1 MKAIME
7 VGGVAL
13 ELKYCERCG
22 SLWLREEGAEEV
34 FCEACVSK
42 LSARPGYRFRTGR
55 QGNVNQ
61 DLDLEGLGEGLALI
75 CGEGGHA

>member
-7 VGGVAL
+7 VDGVAL

-34 FCEACVSK
+34 FCDACVKK
-42 LSARPGYRFRTGR
+42 LSARPGYRFRTRR
-55 QGNVNQ
+55 QENVNQ
-61 DLDLEGLGEGLALI
+61 DLDLEGFCDGLALI
-75 CGEGGHA
+75 CGEGGNA